1 MIVREYY
8 DALCKMV
15 REHPDSDRFKVRGRM
30 IAIRVREDDEE
41 NEKERAAK
49 RETNLSQGIV
59 DVDDKAFEL
68 FLM

>member
-1 MIVREYY
+1 
-8 DALCKMV
+8 MV
-15 REHPDSDRFKVRGRM
+15 RENPDLDRFKVRGRM

-41 NEKERAAK
+41 NEKERDAK

-59 DVDDKAFEL
+59 DVDDKEFEL